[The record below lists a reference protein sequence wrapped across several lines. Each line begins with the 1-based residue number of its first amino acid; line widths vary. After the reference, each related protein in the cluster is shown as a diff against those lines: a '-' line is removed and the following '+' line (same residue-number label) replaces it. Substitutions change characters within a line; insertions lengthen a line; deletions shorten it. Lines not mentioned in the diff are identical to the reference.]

1 MCMTES
7 ITGTST
13 STPTTVASAGR
24 HAFAPGP
31 HQHARDIE
39 AGFLSERREGGKD
52 GCFFHISTIVEARS
66 PVNTKTRHVAAGG
79 GDEVKCC
86 TYQVAFQML
95 TEYQTAVL
103 TGREAHTEPLPCLC
117 STARLQPAVGPVQKL
132 MIEPEE
138 TRVHFGTADANR
150 NRPNSCKAS
159 TCDALAANPDPA

>member
-1 MCMTES
+1 MCTAES

-31 HQHARDIE
+31 HQQAQDIE
-39 AGFLSERREGGKD
+39 AGFLGERREGGKD
-52 GCFFHISTIVEARS
+52 GCFFHISTIVEGWS

-86 TYQVAFQML
+86 TYEAAFQKL
-95 TEYQTAVL
+95 TECQTAVL
-103 TGREAHTEPLPCLC
+103 TGQEAHGRRYRAFAAP
-117 STARLQPAVGPVQKL
+117 RLQPAVGPVQEL

-138 TRVHFGTADANR
+138 TRVHFGTADENR
-150 NRPNSCKAS
+150 NRPSSCEAS
-159 TCDALAANPDPA
+159 TCDALAAYPDPA